1 MTRRFAA
8 MSGHHS
14 AASKSHEWFT
24 PRAIIDALGPF
35 DLDPCAPKVQPF
47 PTASKTYT
55 AEDNGLLLPWEGRI
69 WLNPPYSVQLLMR
82 FMARMA
88 EHNHGTA
95 LIFARTETENF
106 HEYVWKR
113 ASAVLFL
120 RGRLNF
126 LVGSP
131 EIFSKPGREY
141 RYGERFDQNA
151 GAPSVLCAY
160 GMRDADI
167 LAACEIDGQFVPL
180 RIPRAVF
187 GAAIA
192 SNEGEKINTTWQQIV
207 REFFENREGPVE
219 LDELYRHVRTL
230 PKAASNRNPEAKARQ
245 QLQRGP
251 FKNVGRGQWQLDL

>member
-1 MTRRFAA
+1 MKRNAA

-14 AASKSHEWFT
+14 ASSKTNEWFT
-24 PRAIIDALGPF
+24 PPEIITALGPF

-47 PTASKTYT
+47 PTAARTYT
-55 AEDNGLLLPWEGRI
+55 REDNGLIKPWEGRV
-69 WLNPPYSVQLLMR
+69 WLNPPYTVQMLMR
-82 FMARMA
+82 FLARMA
-88 EHNHGTA
+88 EHDHGTA
-95 LIFARTETENF
+95 LIFARTETEAF

-113 ASAVLFL
+113 AAAVLFL

-131 EIFSKPGREY
+131 EIMSKPDRQY

-167 LAACEIDGQFVPL
+167 LAGCEIEGRFVPL
-180 RIPRAVF
+180 RIPRSVF
-187 GAAIA
+187 GLIFAP
-192 SNEGEKINTTWQQIV
+192 SNEGEKTNITWQQV
-207 REFFENREGPVE
+207 VQQFFEGREGPVD
-219 LDELYRHVRTL
+219 LDEIYRYVRST
-230 PKAASNRNPEAKARQ
+230 PKAARNRNPEAKVRQ

-251 FKNVGRGQWQLDL
+251 FKNVGRGQWQLL